1 MSSHPHAC
9 ASDSTFDYWRYIIIW
24 FALTLTQCLQEDYE
38 KYGVRIRVKFRDT
51 EQLSELTPYQQSGG
65 ERSVSTVLY
74 MISLQE
80 LTRCPFRCVDE
91 INQVVLTHRQQLY
104 VFQMM
109 IRLQLRS
116 SISEEF
122 FVVHLSEEIDTDL
135 LGFCWQA
142 FRGYQHRWPS
152 VTLNPKIGVFSD
164 FFSRFVAATHI
175 ELRRNHWR

>member
-1 MSSHPHAC
+1 M
-9 ASDSTFDYWRYIIIW
+9 
-24 FALTLTQCLQEDYE
+24 
-38 KYGVRIRVKFRDT
+38 KFRDT

-135 LGFCWQA
+135 LGFC
-142 FRGYQHRWPS
+142 
-152 VTLNPKIGVFSD
+152 
-164 FFSRFVAATHI
+164 
-175 ELRRNHWR
+175 